1 MTSGRLHYR
10 VFFVFLYFS
19 EVSTSA
25 TMDVCC
31 HIISYGLSDR
41 LPRMAGDP
49 DDKSLSDPW
58 GHLFL
63 QNETGPTG
71 GRPGGGGLGGWRSGQ
86 GDTCLKGSPYHK
98 GFQREKGQL
107 GGELG
112 GRAVR
117 PAFLSARGAR
127 SPLGLRHGA
136 GATLAAG
143 PGRSRSPLSQ
153 PLAAGAQR
161 EPGCGREGVPRSG
174 CEA

>member
-71 GRPGGGGLGGWRSGQ
+71 GRPGGGGAWEAGGQ
-86 GDTCLKGSPYHK
+86 G
-98 GFQREKGQL
+98 R
-107 GGELG
+107 
-112 GRAVR
+112 
-117 PAFLSARGAR
+117 
-127 SPLGLRHGA
+127 
-136 GATLAAG
+136 ATLASKGALIIKV
-143 PGRSRSPLSQ
+143 SREKKGSLGEN
-153 PLAAGAQR
+153 L
-161 EPGCGREGVPRSG
+161 
-174 CEA
+174 EAWR